1 MRTPP
6 TLLLALL
13 FFGTCALGQS
23 TLSTLEKSN
32 VAIDAEVAT
41 RQAIAAFS
49 PRAIESIHL
58 SGTAHAIAGSTREGG
73 TFSFDLKSNGDSSL
87 HVDAGVLTRTER
99 SGNVGEDVACSWAG
113 SDGVEHESA
122 IHNCWLSLDWILP
135 SFALQSFHAGLDKR
149 LSSDKGAHQEP
160 TQRLEFART
169 LSHATPRTQEL
180 VRKLSAVSLSLDPAT
195 SLPSSL
201 SFNIHPEDDAGT
213 NIPIIVR
220 YSDYHQISG
229 ASIPF
234 HIQKYL
240 NNGLVLDLQV
250 ESAMIQ

>member
-6 TLLLALL
+6 TLLLCLL
-13 FFGTCALGQS
+13 FFGATAISQS
-23 TLSTLEKSN
+23 TSLTPEQSKAAT
-32 VAIDAEVAT
+32 DPEVAT
-41 RQAIAAFS
+41 LQAVTAFS
-49 PRAIESIHL
+49 PTIIESVHL
-58 SGTAHAIAGSTREGG
+58 SGTAHAIAGSTDEYG
-73 TFSFDLKSNGDSSL
+73 TFSFNLKRDGESSL
-87 HVDAGVLTRTER
+87 RLDAGVLSRTETEG
-99 SGNVGEDVACSWAG
+99 SFGDDSACSWAG
-113 SDGVEHESA
+113 SDGVQHNMA

-135 SFALQSFHAGLDKR
+135 SFALQSFHASLDKR
-149 LSSDKGAHQEP
+149 LSSEKGAQQET

-169 LSHATPRTQEL
+169 LSHATPRSQEL